1 MVCDAYN
8 VPSMNDMNNELN
20 ENEEPN
26 VHAKRFYDL
35 LKDAETELY
44 PGCEK
49 MSKLSFIVKLLQ
61 LKCLNHWSNKSMDA
75 LLALLKD
82 VLPEGALVPNSFYEA
97 KKIIRDLGLD
107 YHKIDACGNDCILYW
122 GEHAN
127 EESCPKCKMPRWKLN
142 RQKGKKISQKVLR
155 HFSITPRLQRL
166 YMARDTA
173 KEMRWHKEKHTNDG
187 VLRHPADSLV
197 WQHFDQQYPSFSIDP
212 RSVRLGLASD
222 GFQPF
227 GNMSANHSIWPVV
240 LVPYNLPPWLCMKS
254 PYFMMTLLILGPK
267 CPGNE
272 IDVYLQPMIEE
283 LKQLWEVGVQTYDAF
298 SESNFIM
305 YAAVLWTINDF
316 HAYGNLS
323 GWSTKGKF
331 TCPCCH
337 KDTHC
342 ISLRSKLSYMGH
354 RRFRPQNHPWRKDA
368 KSFDGKEELRAPP
381 IPLTGDEALMQLEQ
395 LGNISFG
402 KGQKRKRPTD
412 SKAYNWRKRSIFFQ
426 LPYWKNLLIRHNL
439 DVMHIERNVSDN
451 LVSTVMDLLGKT
463 KDTLK
468 SRYDLVDLGIRSNL
482 HPIKNGNDVYKPPAP
497 YTLSSEKK
505 QFLCKFLANL
515 KVPDAF
521 ASNISRCVNI
531 HE

>member
-107 YHKIDACGNDCILYW
+107 YNKIDACGNDCILYW

-127 EESCPKCKMPRWKLN
+127 EESCPKCKMSRWKLN
-142 RQKGKKISQKVLR
+142 RQRGKKIAQKVLR
-155 HFSITPRLQRL
+155 HFPIIPRLQRL

-187 VLRHPADSLV
+187 VLRHPADSLA
-197 WQHFDQQYPSFSIDP
+197 WQHFDQQYPSFSTDP

-254 PYFMMTLLILGPK
+254 PYFMMTLLIPGPK

-298 SESNFIM
+298 SQSNFMM

-316 HAYGNLS
+316 PAYGNLS

-331 TCPCCH
+331 ACPCCH

-354 RRFRPQNHPWRKDA
+354 RRFLPQNHPWRKDA

-381 IPLTGDEALMQLEQ
+381 IPLTGDDALMQLEQ
-395 LGNISFG
+395 L
-402 KGQKRKRPTD
+402 
-412 SKAYNWRKRSIFFQ
+412 
-426 LPYWKNLLIRHNL
+426 
-439 DVMHIERNVSDN
+439 ERNVSDN

-505 QFLCKFLANL
+505 QSLCKFLANL

-521 ASNISRCVNI
+521 ASNISRKYFQLQYVGYCLPKYVNQ
-531 HE
+531 